1 MKRDQAAKRLAE
13 LRAEIRRHDRLYYV
27 EDSPEISDEA
37 YDRLF
42 TELKDLEERFPEL
55 VTADSPTQRVA
66 GEPLEAFETVAH
78 AAPMLSLDSGASEE
92 ALRRFDERLRKA
104 LGEEA
109 GLAYVLEPKLDG
121 ASIELVYEGGLLTAA
136 ATRGDGLRG
145 EGVLANVRT
154 IPAVPLAL
162 GAERRPVPQFVS
174 LRGEV
179 IMRIDAFEKLNE
191 RLLAEGGVPF
201 ANPRNAAAGALRQ
214 LDPRITA
221 SRPLDLYVYDVLA
234 ADGLELASQWEVLEA
249 LTDWGLRV
257 NDLVERAS
265 SVEEVVA
272 YHQRLLAER
281 DDIAYEIDGVVVKL
295 DELAARERLGSTSHH
310 PRWAFAFKF
319 PPRRQITRVVKIFP
333 SVGRSG
339 RVTPV
344 AMLRPVELGGVTVSR
359 ATLHNREEVAR
370 KDIRE
375 GDRVRV
381 QRAGDVIPQV
391 VERIDEPGR
400 KRGPVFRMPE
410 ECPSCGAA
418 LEVRGPLT
426 VCPNGLACP
435 AQLAGRLV
443 HLGSR
448 NALDVEGLGEET
460 ARLLVR
466 EGLVRELPDLF
477 ELEPEQLVE
486 FEGFAEKSAANL
498 VEGIRRAAHAELD
511 RFLFALGIPE
521 VGSTVAR
528 ALARH
533 FGSLAA
539 VREAGQEQLE
549 EVAGVG
555 PKMAEQITAFFRD
568 EGNAALLDRLLAGRV
583 ELIEPGPPP
592 AREAPPSSELAGKKF
607 VLTGGLEKLTRERAQ
622 ELLDELGAQV
632 TSAVSRRTDYVVA
645 GESPGSKLAKAREL
659 EIPVLDEQA
668 FLALLR
674 EHGAEVG

>member
-539 VREAGQEQLE
+539 FREAGQEQLE

>member
-27 EDSPEISDEA
+27 EDSPGISDEA

-66 GEPLEAFETVAH
+66 GEPLETFETVAH

-539 VREAGQEQLE
+539 FREAGQEQLE